1 MSNYG
6 SPHPDLTMPF
16 ILHRQVELL
25 HRNLWLGQLVSLLNG
40 SLLVWIAAEV
50 VSLPQL
56 GRWFALVVLV
66 AALRMAWGVRYQR
79 LPPTA
84 REAQAAYWR
93 RMSRMGAIA
102 GSLVWMAGALM
113 LMSAG
118 DITLQFFTGFV
129 MAGMVAGAVPVLAA
143 DKVTFRLYAWPLVV
157 AVAIGAMGNS
167 QVHMAFSLMALL
179 FLAIVTRSAD
189 NFNQTLHD
197 TLRLEQDKAMLVER
211 LEVAREKAEQ
221 SSRIKGDFLANM
233 SHEIRTPMNGILG
246 MTELALD
253 ATEDAE
259 RVEYL
264 RIVRT
269 SASSLLGI
277 INDILDFSKIDAGKM
292 AVEQIEF
299 DLPALV
305 AESLRVMAASARQ
318 KGLDLRCEL
327 DPSVPAHVIGD
338 PVRVRQVLIN
348 LLGNAVKFTRE
359 GEVVLG
365 LSTATGAENGL
376 RVHFWV
382 RDSGIG
388 IPAAQHEHIFEA
400 FSQADS
406 SVTRQFGGTGLG
418 LSISRQLVEIMGG
431 SMWVESAPGHGS
443 TFHFELPFQPG
454 RAIPVAADAGGPST
468 TAAGLSPAVPPAPT
482 FDYAEAVRGMDAEI
496 IEILTPVFLDHYSDE
511 LARLNAAV
519 TSGDAAE
526 ALRHIHGL
534 KGTLASFGARPA
546 EWRAAEIETL
556 LKAGDFTRMDEW
568 LAGFAGEIDQLV
580 AALRPAK

>member
-1 MSNYG
+1 MSNNG
-6 SPHPDLTMPF
+6 STHPDVTTPF
-16 ILHRQVELL
+16 IVHRQVELL
-25 HRNLWLGQLVSLLNG
+25 HRNLWMGQLVSLLNG

-79 LPPTA
+79 LPLA
-84 REAQAAYWR
+84 EREAQAVYWR
-93 RMSRMGAIA
+93 RMSRIGAIA
-102 GSLVWMAGALM
+102 GSLTWMAGALM

-143 DKVTFRLYAWPLVV
+143 DKMTFRLYAWPLVM
-157 AVAIGAMGNS
+157 AVAAGAMGGS
-167 QVHMAFSLMALL
+167 HVHMAFSLMALL

-197 TLRLEQDKAMLVER
+197 TLQLEQDKAMLVER
-211 LEVAREKAEQ
+211 LDVAREKAEQ
-221 SSRIKGDFLANM
+221 SSRVKGDFLANM

-246 MTELALD
+246 MTELALE
-253 ATEDAE
+253 AASEAE

-264 RIVRT
+264 QIVRT

-292 AVEQIEF
+292 TIERIEF
-299 DLPALV
+299 DLHALA
-305 AESLRVMAASARQ
+305 AESLRIMAASARQ

-327 DPSVPAHVIGD
+327 DGNVPAHVLGD
-338 PVRVRQVLIN
+338 PVRVRQVLVN

-359 GEVVLG
+359 GEIVLD
-365 LSTATGAENGL
+365 LSRATGAENGI
-376 RVHFWV
+376 RVHFRV

-388 IPAAQHEHIFEA
+388 IAAEQHDHIFEA

-406 SVTRQFGGTGLG
+406 SVTRKFGGTGLG

-431 SMWVESAPGHGS
+431 RMWVDSAPGRGS

-454 RAIPVAADAGGPST
+454 REIPVVADGGTPST
-468 TAAGLSPAVPPAPT
+468 AAAGLPPAVPPAPT

-496 IEILTPVFLDHYSDE
+496 IEILTPVFLIHYPDE
-511 LARLNAAV
+511 LARLDAAI
-519 TSGDAAE
+519 TCGDAAD

-534 KGTLASFGARPA
+534 KGTLASFGARQA

-556 LKAGDFTRMDEW
+556 LKAGDLTRSGELLEALSEEIAK
-568 LAGFAGEIDQLV
+568 LAAV
-580 AALRPAK
+580 LRSDR